1 MHKVWKKAG
10 LILLTLLLMLLAAC
24 GSSNSGKSSNSG
36 TGSGST
42 SSGSGANADN
52 ASGSSGGS
60 SGSESSGATK
70 LTVAA
75 ESWMVEKL
83 FVQQA
88 VDKFNAAHPE
98 YTVELVPYADPTVL
112 STFALQWAK
121 GETDA
126 DVVIIDGTSN
136 AIQFMARDMIINFNE
151 TNFFEGKTAKENFV
165 GNVLSFGLYN
175 DFQFAIPFA
184 MEAYAF
190 NANKAMFADAGLTD
204 ASGNIV
210 PPATWEDVLEYAR
223 KMHKDGKTGMTLQWG
238 PNTVYTML
246 AAQQA
251 ARGSFYN
258 DQGILTFDT
267 PEMRSILEI
276 WKKGKDEGVFSID
289 TFTNKDAG
297 RNNYKAG
304 QVGILFES
312 GSRAP
317 EAAPTIGEENATVFG
332 APGMEKNGSF
342 AFSAG
347 IIVPR
352 ASKAQDLAI
361 KFIQEALMDEEI
373 QANAAS
379 VWGKLPVI
387 SEYFDKIDAEWKTTI
402 QSIIEKSVTS
412 PFYRDFPVIYKEAP
426 VLLQFYLNGDLSLD
440 DFIKELEEMIANA
453 GKDI

>member
-1 MHKVWKKAG
+1 M
-10 LILLTLLLMLLAAC
+10 
-24 GSSNSGKSSNSG
+24 
-36 TGSGST
+36 
-42 SSGSGANADN
+42 
-52 ASGSSGGS
+52 
-60 SGSESSGATK
+60 
-70 LTVAA
+70 TVAA

-112 STFALQWAK
+112 SSFALQWAK

-136 AIQFMARDMIINFNE
+136 AVQFMARDLIINFNE

-165 GNVLSFGLYN
+165 GNVLSFGAYN

-184 MEAYAF
+184 LEAYAF

-204 ASGNIV
+204 ANGNII
-210 PPATWEDVLEYAR
+210 PPANWEEVLEYAR

-238 PNTVYTML
+238 PNALYTMI
-246 AAQQA
+246 ATEQA
-251 ARGSFYN
+251 ARGSFY
-258 DQGILTFDT
+258 DDEGVLTFDT
-267 PEMRSILEI
+267 PEMRQILEI
-276 WKKGKDEGVFSID
+276 WKKGRDEGVFSID
-289 TFTNKDAG
+289 TYTNKDAG

-317 EAAPTIGEENATVFG
+317 EAAPTIGAENATVFG
-332 APGMEKNGSF
+332 APGMETNGSF

-361 KFIQEALMDEEI
+361 KFIQEALMDEEV

-387 SEYFDKIDAEWKTTI
+387 AEYFDKIDAEWKTTLYN
-402 QSIIEKSVTS
+402 IIEKSVTS
-412 PFYRDFPVIYKEAP
+412 PFYRDFPVIYKETP
-426 VLLQFYLNGDLSLD
+426 VLLQFYLNGELSLD
-440 DFIKELEEMIANA
+440 DFIKQMEDMIANA
-453 GKDI
+453 GKEIS